1 MSRMVVSLLV
11 IVAFLLGIYLGWI
24 LTPPWFKVA
33 KAASTLATPPP
44 ITCANT
50 FFGPDDFNGTWH
62 PTPVPAISGAQ
73 STYDGAI
80 AFSNLDRNIVAQVL
94 PAGWTLATPKSGVS
108 CHPVLV
114 LFGHQNDL
122 HLFPPAL
129 EGALD
134 LGPAAGY
141 TEMMVLVPFVQR
153 PTLGQAM
160 HTFVVHMLLNN
171 QQAVTIGN
179 EQYGYAKEL
188 ANFWDSPP
196 YFAATRQGDT
206 DPAFLAT
213 VLNAGTWSVYG
224 STTIPN
230 LDQITKVLSM
240 PLIGIR
246 TFGGIPFDT
255 CSYFE
260 FDYANKPASVRP
272 IDVEFS
278 FAKPFANG
286 MTLWPSFGTVKTAPN
301 RAVQIKDVVW
311 RIQWPNSGACVY
323 F

>member
-1 MSRMVVSLLV
+1 MSRTVGFLLAIVSLL
-11 IVAFLLGIYLGWI
+11 LGLYFGWI
-24 LTPPWFKVA
+24 VTPPWKKGLHPGA
-33 KAASTLATPPP
+33 GLATPPP
-44 ITCANT
+44 VTCATT
-50 FFGPDDFNGTWH
+50 FFGPDDFKGTWH
-62 PTPVPAISGAQ
+62 PTPIPAASGAQ

-80 AFSNLDRNIVAQVL
+80 AVSNLDRNVVAQVL
-94 PAGWTLATPKSGVS
+94 PAGWTLANPNSSVN
-108 CHPVLV
+108 CHPVLI

-129 EGALD
+129 EGAIN
-134 LGPAAGY
+134 LGPVAGY

-153 PTLGQAM
+153 ATLGQAM

-171 QQAVTIGN
+171 QDAVTIGN

-188 ANFWDSPP
+188 GAFWDSPP

-213 VLNAGTWSVYG
+213 VLNAGTWSVFG

-230 LDQITKVLSM
+230 LDQITKILSM

-246 TFGGIPFDT
+246 TFGGISFDT

-272 IDVEFS
+272 IDVQYS
-278 FAKPFANG
+278 FAKPFATG
-286 MTLWPSFGTVKTAPN
+286 MTSWPSFGTVKTAPD

-311 RIQWPNSGACVY
+311 RIQWPNSGACLY